1 MSAPSSATSW
11 AVLGR
16 CGGGWRIFA
25 LPPAE
30 LAAHPGHE
38 DSHELYL
45 MCDDVQET
53 VEELKKKGVEFT
65 REVSD
70 ERFGLMTALRLPGG
84 GKLAL
89 YEPTHPSP
97 LAPRG

>member
-1 MSAPSSATSW
+1 
-11 AVLGR
+11 
-16 CGGGWRIFA
+16 
-25 LPPAE
+25 
-30 LAAHPGHE
+30 
-38 DSHELYL
+38 

-70 ERFGLMTALRLPGG
+70 EGFGLMTALRLPGG

-89 YEPTHPSP
+89 YKPTHPSP

>member
-1 MSAPSSATSW
+1 
-11 AVLGR
+11 
-16 CGGGWRIFA
+16 
-25 LPPAE
+25 
-30 LAAHPGHE
+30 
-38 DSHELYL
+38 

-53 VEELKKKGVEFT
+53 VEEQKKKGVEFT

-70 ERFGLMTALRLPGG
+70 EGFGLMTALRLPGG

-89 YEPTHPSP
+89 YEPTHASP

>member
-1 MSAPSSATSW
+1 
-11 AVLGR
+11 
-16 CGGGWRIFA
+16 
-25 LPPAE
+25 
-30 LAAHPGHE
+30 
-38 DSHELYL
+38 

-70 ERFGLMTALRLPGG
+70 EGFGLMTALRLPGG

-89 YEPTHPSP
+89 YEPAHPSP